1 MRRKIVNWMRKQLKQ
16 AKAKGIVMGL
26 SGGVDSAVVAYLVK
40 EAVGKKKANLEKEGK
55 AIPPEP
61 DFSFFVTTLSLQ
73 ASIDLGEVPNPVTN
87 KKEENLIQAKFLI
100 DTLGMLKEKTKGNLT
115 PEEANFLE
123 NVLYELRMQ
132 YISKTKGGNK

>member
-1 MRRKIVNWMRKQLKQ
+1 MEEQNKNIDENW
-16 AKAKGIVMGL
+16 
-26 SGGVDSAVVAYLVK
+26 K
-40 EAVGKKKANLEKEGK
+40 EAAEKEKANLEKEGK
-55 AIPPEP
+55 PIPPEP

-87 KKEENLIQAKFLI
+87 KKEGNFVQAKFLI

-115 PEEANFLE
+115 AEETNFLE

-132 YISKTKGGNK
+132 YISKTKGGKNDR